1 MGRFWIIVFAIVTS
15 WAISATGALGS
26 NFFIG
31 SWTYGGCTLH
41 LKGPNA
47 LGDYAAETNFCSGE
61 WAFVSEWRPKGNGVE
76 LLTILD
82 KSVAVMALSQGN
94 LVVKLADGKRIAF
107 KRTTP
112 VPRGAEAPMVSGGVA
127 VEKPHAFVTGIK
139 CVRRGTGDSCAASQD
154 LGLPKALP
162 RNSTAYTKS
171 ANVTVFGD
179 LNFRAKIGF
188 NQPIHFVI
196 PAGTCVPIW
205 ACFDTDDTGPWC
217 VTRLNGK
224 QGYIA
229 KFTER
234 QNGDT
239 QVNYGNGCSG

>member
-1 MGRFWIIVFAIVTS
+1 MRKFWIFVFMVATC
-15 WAISATGALGS
+15 WATGAAAN
-26 NFFIG
+26 NFYIG

-41 LKGPNA
+41 LKGANA
-47 LGDYAAETNFCSGE
+47 LGQYAAETNFCSGD
-61 WAFVSEWRPKGNGVE
+61 WAFVSGWRPAGKGVE
-76 LLTILD
+76 LFTILN
-82 KSVAVMALSQGN
+82 KSVASLSLSQGN
-94 LVVKLADGKRIAF
+94 LTVRLADGSRIAF

-112 VPRGAEAPMVSGGVA
+112 IPQGTEAPVAGGGTA
-127 VEKPHAFVTGIK
+127 AEKPHAFVAGIR
-139 CVRRGTGDSCAASQD
+139 CVRRGAGESCASEQD
-154 LGLPKALP
+154 LGLPKGLP
-162 RNSTAYTKS
+162 RNSTTYTKP
-171 ANVTVFGD
+171 ANVTVFSG

-188 NQPIHFVI
+188 DQSIHFVI

-229 KFTER
+229 KFSER
-234 QNGDT
+234 QTGDV